1 MEVVEWGVGIV
12 WFGDCGVGFGWGEGG
27 VERCDHS
34 CCAFGE
40 WALIL
45 KGRFR
50 DAFVLIRQ
58 VTWSVRVCLVL
69 GSGVPFVIWDY
80 RAVWGG
86 CVVYAKSLDEPIPP
100 SGSSASMVV
109 DCGKS
114 RCLCGSGHP
123 REMVPSAA
131 LTSVCNDDGR
141 GRVGAFPLGKS
152 SSTDSLNLLPS
163 KDCMQHRA
171 ILSTGEG
178 PKDA

>member
-1 MEVVEWGVGIV
+1 MAV
-12 WFGDCGVGFGWGEGG
+12 
-27 VERCDHS
+27 
-34 CCAFGE
+34 
-40 WALIL
+40 IL
-45 KGRFR
+45 RGRFR

-69 GSGVPFVIWDY
+69 SSGVPFVIWDY

-86 CVVYAKSLDEPIPP
+86 CVVYAKSFDGPIPP
-100 SGSSASMVV
+100 SGSPASIIV

-114 RCLCGSGHP
+114 QCLCGSGHP

-131 LTSVCNDDGR
+131 LTSVCNNDGG

-163 KDCMQHRA
+163 KDVYSIELFFPPERGQKTLRIGDWEKRLARCSTRRA
-171 ILSTGEG
+171 AWFWRWIF
-178 PKDA
+178 